1 MSKRFRKLKQEIMS
15 DYICLEVE
23 SGKDPYQVKK
33 PKISNRYI
41 RSVLHEREREYKFM
55 KKLER
60 EKAE

>member
-23 SGKDPYQVKK
+23 SGKSPYQVKK
-33 PKISNRYI
+33 PKMSNRYI
-41 RSVLHEREREYKFM
+41 RSVLHYREKERKFM

-60 EKAE
+60 ESKE